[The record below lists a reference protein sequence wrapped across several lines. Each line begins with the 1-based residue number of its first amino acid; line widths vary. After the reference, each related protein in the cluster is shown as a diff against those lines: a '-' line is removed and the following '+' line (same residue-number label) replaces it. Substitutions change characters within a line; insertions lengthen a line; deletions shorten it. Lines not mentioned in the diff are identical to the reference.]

1 MENKCYEILLSFRNA
16 NIQLLNNRYQAGQGL
31 TYLQKS
37 FERNKEL
44 DKDHIRFME
53 EIISKGYVRKSTS
66 KAVHGKI
73 WYLPCHGVYHP
84 NKPEKISRVY
94 SRNIGQY
101 LILTRKDTFYLKK
114 EPQNFYPLPIQS
126 LFSVFCIK
134 IKLGPM
140 HYRSKICRDQGSIL
154 PQWRLQGQMY

>member
-1 MENKCYEILLSFRNA
+1 MG
-16 NIQLLNNRYQAGQGL
+16 RYG
-31 TYLQKS
+31 TYPA
-37 FERNKEL
+37 
-44 DKDHIRFME
+44 I
-53 EIISKGYVRKSTS
+53 
-66 KAVHGKI
+66 
-73 WYLPCHGVYHP
+73 GVYHP

-94 SRNIGQY
+94 SRNLGQY

-140 HYRSKICRDQGSIL
+140 QYRSKICRDQGSIL